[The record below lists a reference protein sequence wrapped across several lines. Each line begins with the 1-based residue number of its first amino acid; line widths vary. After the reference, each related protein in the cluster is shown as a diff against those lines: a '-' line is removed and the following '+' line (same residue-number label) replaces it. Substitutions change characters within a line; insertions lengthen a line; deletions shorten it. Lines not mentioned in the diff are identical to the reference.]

1 MSDLDLSAKL
11 ERFLQGTW
19 TGMKRVQGLQGG
31 ARAYV
36 LSLVAEKSRRPILII
51 APTASDA
58 ENLYDD
64 LSFFLGEERSLPP
77 FRRRLHLFPSW
88 EVLPFEKL
96 SPHPDNVAARLEGL
110 YKPVEEQTPILI
122 ATPAALLQKVIPREQ
137 FKQSYLYLVAGQE
150 LAREM
155 LLQHLVLWG
164 FQNVPLVEERG
175 DFSVRGGI
183 VDIFPPGYGRPL
195 RLEFDGDRLESIREF
210 SPAHQRSERSQ
221 EEMLLLPMKEFSL
234 KRFDLESVVRKL
246 DQRAGE
252 LEMDRREKHN
262 LLESLREGIPF
273 AGIESLVPYFYAEL
287 VSLFSYLPPETLIW
301 LDGGDRVEAEAG
313 RFAQLAWERYEKAKE
328 ERHLV
333 PPLETLYL
341 NEHEWRAALQ
351 PYPQVRGESLMVMA
365 ASERAQE
372 STLTVESFQ
381 TGDIRLE
388 TAFHGIDASLAPLV
402 ERLKEQSERI
412 FFVAPTKGDATRL
425 RELMASY
432 NMDLPVSAEPVRGL
446 LASGEHSRAIVSGH
460 LNQGFRLPE
469 ANLIVITFDEIFG
482 TRKRQPAASTKS
494 QPSHF
499 LTSLSELKQ
508 DDYVVH
514 LDHGIG
520 IYRGLKFL
528 KVAGV
533 EGEFLHLEY
542 EAGDRLYLPVNRI
555 NMVQKY
561 IGGDGAQPSLDR
573 LGGTAWEKVK
583 AKARK
588 SIFAMA
594 EELIQL
600 YAIREARRGNAFAP
614 PDALY
619 REFEAAFEYEE
630 TPDQERAIEET
641 LAGMQS
647 LKPMDRLI
655 CGDVGYGK
663 TEVAM
668 RAAFLAVEGGKQV
681 AVLAPTTILAQQHLQ
696 TFRHRFRN
704 HPVCI
709 EMISR
714 FLTSKEIAQ
723 VLQQTAR
730 GSVDVLIG
738 THRLLQKDVEFK
750 DLGLVIIDEEH
761 RFGVVHKE
769 RLKKLRQLVDVV
781 SLTATPIPRTLHMS
795 LVGIR
800 DLSIIETPPADR
812 LAIQTYVTRYDE
824 QVIRD
829 AILRELERGGQVF
842 FLHNRVETIDRLA
855 LKLAD
860 LLPEAKLAVA
870 HGQMRPKELEQVM
883 LDFLENKTQVLVCS
897 AIIESGLDFPNAN
910 TIIINRADRFGLAQL
925 YQLRGRVGRSH
936 RHAYAY
942 LLIPGEHAITP
953 DAERRLRA
961 LQELDGLGGGF
972 KLALHDLEIRGAGNL
987 LGEQQSG
994 QIAAVG
1000 FELYTEMMQKAVSEL
1015 KGEVVVPEVE
1025 PEIRLEIPAYFPE
1038 TYIPDANQRLLF
1050 YKRLA
1055 SVGNP
1060 LQLEELKEEIRD
1072 RFGPTTP
1079 VVENLFLVMEL
1090 RRVLKEF
1097 LVQQISVADGK
1108 VFLLFHPESPVKV
1121 DKLLELVK
1129 KQKSKFRLVPD
1140 GRLSFTPQDQ
1150 EWIALVGE
1158 VVQLLRMIRD
1168 EAPPQSLPI
1177 GSLQVE
1183 KPQSGMRL
1191 H

>member
-1 MSDLDLSAKL
+1 MSELDLSAKL
-11 ERFLQGTW
+11 ERFLQGNW
-19 TGMKRVQGLQGG
+19 TGVKRVQGLQGG

-36 LSLVAEKSRRPILII
+36 LSLVAEKSHRPILII
-51 APTASDA
+51 VATASDA

-64 LSFFLGEERSLPP
+64 LAFFLGEERFLPP

-96 SPHPDNVAARLEGL
+96 SPHPDNLAARLEGL
-110 YKPVEEQTPILI
+110 YKLVEEQSPILI
-122 ATPAALLQKVIPREQ
+122 ATPAALLQKVLPKEQ

-150 LAREM
+150 LARES

-183 VDIFPPGYGRPL
+183 VDIFSPGYARPL

-234 KRFDLESVVRKL
+234 KRSDLESVVRKL
-246 DQRAGE
+246 DHRAGE
-252 LEMDRREKHN
+252 LEIDRREKHN
-262 LLESLREGIPF
+262 LFESLREGIPF
-273 AGIESLVPYFYAEL
+273 AGIESLVPYFYSEL
-287 VSLFSYLPPETLIW
+287 VSLYSYLSPETLIW
-301 LDGGDRVEAEAG
+301 LDGGDRVEAEAE
-313 RFAQLAWERYEKAKE
+313 RFAQLAWERHEKAKE
-328 ERHLV
+328 ERRLV

-351 PYPQVRGESLMVMA
+351 PCAQVRGESLMVMA

-388 TAFHGIDASLAPLV
+388 AASRGSDATLAPLV
-402 ERLKEQSERI
+402 ERLKRQTERM

-425 RELMASY
+425 QELLGSY
-432 NMDLPVSAEPVRGL
+432 DLDLPSVEEPVPRL
-446 LASGEHSRAIVSGH
+446 LARGELSRAIVSGH

-469 ANLIVITFDEIFG
+469 ANLIVMTFDEIFG
-482 TRKRQPAASTKS
+482 TRKRQPTVSTKS

-542 EAGDRLYLPVNRI
+542 EAGDRLYLPVDRI

-573 LGGTAWEKVK
+573 LGGSAWEKVK

-614 PDALY
+614 PDTLY

-630 TPDQERAIEET
+630 TPDQGRAIDDT

-704 HPVCI
+704 HPVRI

-714 FLTSKEIAQ
+714 FLTAKEIAQ
-723 VLQQTAR
+723 VLQQTAS

-824 QVIRD
+824 RVIRD
-829 AILRELERGGQVF
+829 AILRELQRGGQVF

-870 HGQMRPKELEQVM
+870 HGQMRPKELEKVM

-942 LLIPGEHAITP
+942 LLIPGEQAITP

-994 QIAAVG
+994 QITAVG

-1015 KGEVVVPEVE
+1015 KGETVAPEVE

-1055 SVGNP
+1055 SVGKP
-1060 LQLEELKEEIRD
+1060 LELEQLKEEIRD
-1072 RFGPTTP
+1072 RFGPTP
-1079 VVENLFLVMEL
+1079 AVVENLYLVMGL

-1108 VFLLFHPESPVKV
+1108 VLLLFHPESPVKV
-1121 DKLLELVK
+1121 DKLLELIK
-1129 KQKSKFRLVPD
+1129 KHKGKFRLVPD

-1150 EWIALVGE
+1150 EWIALVAE
-1158 VVQLLRMIRD
+1158 VVQLLRMIRE
-1168 EAPPQSLPI
+1168 EAPPQSLAMDSP
-1177 GSLQVE
+1177 
-1183 KPQSGMRL
+1183 
-1191 H
+1191 

>member
-1 MSDLDLSAKL
+1 MSDLDLGAKL

-19 TGMKRVQGLQGG
+19 TGIKRVQGLQGG
-31 ARAYV
+31 ARAYG
-36 LSLVAEKSRRPILII
+36 LSWVAEKSRRPILII
-51 APTASDA
+51 VPTASDA

-64 LSFFLGEERSLPP
+64 LAFFFGEERSLPP

-110 YKPVEEQTPILI
+110 YKLVEEQTPILI
-122 ATPAALLQKVIPREQ
+122 ATPAALLQKVIPKEQ
-137 FKQSYLYLVAGQE
+137 FKHSYLYLVAGQE
-150 LAREM
+150 LARES
-155 LLQHLVLWG
+155 LLQHLVAWG

-183 VDIFPPGYGRPL
+183 VDIFSPGYARPL

-210 SPAHQRSERSQ
+210 SPAHQRSERTQ

-234 KRFDLESVVRKL
+234 KRSDLESVVRKL
-246 DQRAGE
+246 DHRAGE
-252 LEMDRREKHN
+252 LEMDRREKHS
-262 LLESLREGIPF
+262 LLESLRQGIPF
-273 AGIESLVPYFYAEL
+273 AGIESLVPYFYPEL
-287 VSLFSYLPPETLIW
+287 VSLFSYLSPETLIW
-301 LDGGDRVEAEAG
+301 LDGGDRVEAEVE
-313 RFAQLAWERYEKAKE
+313 RFAQLAWERYEKAEE

-351 PYPQVRGESLMVMA
+351 PCAQVRGESLMIMA
-365 ASERAQE
+365 TSEKAQE
-372 STLTVESFQ
+372 STLTIESFQ
-381 TGDIRLE
+381 TSDMRHEAASRG
-388 TAFHGIDASLAPLV
+388 ADASLAPLV
-402 ERLKEQSERI
+402 ERLKGQSERM

-425 RELMASY
+425 RELLGSY
-432 NMDLPVSAEPVRGL
+432 NLDLPLAEEPVPRL
-446 LASGEHSRAIVSGH
+446 LARGEPSRAIVSGH

-469 ANLIVITFDEIFG
+469 ANLIVVTFDEIFG
-482 TRKRQPAASTKS
+482 TRKRQPAASTRS

-528 KVAGV
+528 KVAAV

-542 EAGDRLYLPVNRI
+542 EAGDRLYLPVDRI

-561 IGGDGAQPSLDR
+561 IGGDGAQPALDR
-573 LGGTAWEKVK
+573 LGGSAWEKVK

-600 YAIREARRGNAFAP
+600 YAIREARRGHAFAP
-614 PDALY
+614 PDTLY

-630 TPDQERAIEET
+630 TPDQERAIDET

-704 HPVCI
+704 HPVRI

-829 AILRELERGGQVF
+829 AILRELQRGGQVF

-870 HGQMRPKELEQVM
+870 HGQMRPKELEKVM

-942 LLIPGEHAITP
+942 LLIPGEQAITP

-994 QIAAVG
+994 QITAVG

-1015 KGEVVVPEVE
+1015 KGEVVAPEVE

-1060 LQLEELKEEIRD
+1060 LELEELKEEIRD

-1079 VVENLFLVMEL
+1079 VVENLFLVMGL

-1121 DKLLELVK
+1121 DKLLELIK
-1129 KQKSKFRLVPD
+1129 KPKGKFRLVPD

-1158 VVQLLRMIRD
+1158 VVQLLGMIRD
-1168 EAPPQSLPI
+1168 EAAPPSLSM
-1177 GSLQVE
+1177 GSLQGKE
-1183 KPQSGMRL
+1183 PEPGIRL